1 MKFPILALILAIP
14 LGAEAQSAT
23 NALAPSLAT
32 NSAQAP
38 TMPPPRKAASTTT
51 PDNSP
56 YVGSPGPMLKVEAN
70 LAAIQGKPCDIIFIG
85 ASIIAGWQG
94 AGAAIWQKDYLPR
107 HALNFGVPGDKT
119 QNVLWRLD
127 NMNVKE
133 LRPKVAVIMIGANNT
148 ANTPREIAD
157 GIQAVVNKA
166 RSIFP
171 GVKVILVSLTP
182 NRRGNDKMMAVD
194 TIIKGFADDQSV
206 YWLDLVPLMPPIITT
221 TPNGKTD
228 MNWKGLKADHLHPNA
243 SGYQIWHDAMEPLLS
258 KLLAGG

>member
-1 MKFPILALILAIP
+1 MKFLILALVLAIS
-14 LGAEAQSAT
+14 LGANAQSTT
-23 NALAPSLAT
+23 NSPASSPGT
-32 NSAQAP
+32 NSAV
-38 TMPPPRKAASTTT
+38 ASTTT

-56 YVGSPGPMLKVEAN
+56 YVRSPGLMLKVEAN

-107 HALNFGVPGDKT
+107 HALNFGISGDKT

-157 GIQAVVNKA
+157 GIEAVVNRA

-182 NRRGNDKMMAVD
+182 NRRANDKMMAVD
-194 TIIKGFADDQSV
+194 AILKSFTDDQSV
-206 YWLDLVPLMPPIITT
+206 YWLDLVPLMPPITTT
-221 TPNGKTD
+221 TPDGKTD
-228 MNWKGLKADHLHPNA
+228 TNWKGLKADHLHPNA